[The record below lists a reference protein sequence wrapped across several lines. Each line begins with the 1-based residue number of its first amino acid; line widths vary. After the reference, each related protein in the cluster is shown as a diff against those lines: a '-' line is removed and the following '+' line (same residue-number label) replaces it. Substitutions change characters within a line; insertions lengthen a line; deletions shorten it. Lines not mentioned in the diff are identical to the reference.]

1 MSKRILARIYLSIHY
16 FFTNKLMNFAANLTF
31 FFLLSFIPMVL
42 IISVVLTNLPIPP
55 EITSEIIKMIKSV
68 NPDLIDYIL
77 KSAGDTHILTK
88 NALNFGIFG
97 AISLFL
103 TSLLFVRAMKAAFSV
118 IFSRKDQKWGFLNFF
133 IPVIMEITAL
143 IMLIAVI
150 VLKITLNVVS
160 KFFDKSFLQD
170 FIFIINALENIIYMP
185 IVILLF
191 ITWLSYFLMSRGGMS
206 SKVSLYSSIGFCASV
221 YLLNIIF
228 TNIFNMAFYSLI
240 YGSLGTLIFG
250 LLWIYIVFCLFLF
263 WGEFG
268 YVFERVRWITIKM
281 YIESKITETNII
293 KGFIQ
298 SFLLPDTMDK
308 IRMVDKE
315 TEIEF
320 RENEDFLFVGE
331 GAIDFLNKEEKHTA
345 EYCKG
350 SLIKTE
356 DNSEY
361 NILARRGSTLI
372 FLSKDDLKKLINES
386 HTAGDLIADNFI
398 V

>member
-16 FFTNKLMNFAANLTF
+16 FFANKLMNFAANLTF
-31 FFLLSFIPMVL
+31 FFLLSFIPMLL
-42 IISVVLTNLPIPP
+42 IISVVLTNLPVPA
-55 EITSEIIKMIKSV
+55 EITSEIIKTIKSI
-68 NPDLIDYIL
+68 NPDLIGYIL

-97 AISLFL
+97 AVSLFL
-103 TSLLFVRAMKAAFSV
+103 TSLLFVRALKAAFSV
-118 IFSRKDQKWGFLNFF
+118 IFSKKDQKWGFLNFF
-133 IPVIMEITAL
+133 IPVIMEIMAL

-150 VLKITLNVVS
+150 ALKIILNIVS

-170 FIFIINALENIIYMP
+170 FTFIINALENIVYMP
-185 IVILLF
+185 IVILLA
-191 ITWLSYFLMSRGGMS
+191 ISWLSYFLMSRGGINL
-206 SKVSLYSSIGFCASV
+206 KVSLYSSIGFCISL
-221 YLLNIIF
+221 YLLNIVF
-228 TNIFNMAFYSLI
+228 TNIFDMAFYSLI

-250 LLWIYIVFCLFLF
+250 LLWLYILFCLFLF

-298 SFLLPDTMDK
+298 SFLLPETMDK
-308 IRMVDKE
+308 IKMVDNE

-320 RENEDFLFVGE
+320 GENEDFLFVGE
-331 GAIDFLNKEEKHTA
+331 GAVSLIDKKEKHATK
-345 EYCKG
+345 YYKG
-350 SLIKTE
+350 RLIKAE
-356 DNSEY
+356 DISVY
-361 NILARRGSTLI
+361 NILAGRGSTLI
-372 FLSKDDLKKLINES
+372 FLSKNDLKKFINES

-398 V
+398 S